1 MIELLVAPAAAEI
14 DRESPGAG
22 CPGTGGWRARVLPG
36 KPYVAKRETIE
47 ILKERGN
54 ADRRCLP
61 RRSSVWTAT
70 AGHIWWLPS
79 ARMSGGLPMLWR
91 AEATVGDTRPTC
103 STHTERCSK
112 LTPGSENPASRIT
125 SPLSQRL

>member
-61 RRSSVWTAT
+61 RRSSVWT
-70 AGHIWWLPS
+70 
-79 ARMSGGLPMLWR
+79 
-91 AEATVGDTRPTC
+91 EATVGDTRPTC